1 MLYTTICRDSPPTR
15 RTRSPA
21 KAPAVADKQY
31 FYHLFI
37 TSCIFSKLLKSSVY
51 AGLSDS
57 ASPAVFAYLLIS
69 SYIFSV
75 KCPKN
80 CPNFQKLG
88 HRDIFLFSMAEF
100 SFLLPSSCG

>member
-1 MLYTTICRDSPPTR
+1 MLYRNDTILIASDSQI
-15 RTRSPA
+15 
-21 KAPAVADKQY
+21 AVADKQY

-75 KCPKN
+75 KCPKI
-80 CPNFQKLG
+80 CPDFEKS
-88 HRDIFLFSMAEF
+88 DT
-100 SFLLPSSCG
+100 SSSYWFTY

>member
-1 MLYTTICRDSPPTR
+1 MLERLCVLF
-15 RTRSPA
+15 
-21 KAPAVADKQY
+21 AVADKQY

-37 TSCIFSKLLKSSVY
+37 TSCIFSKLLKSSIY

-75 KCPKN
+75 KCPKI
-80 CPNFQKLG
+80 CPKN
-88 HRDIFLFSMAEF
+88 RIWDTRVIFLFSMA
-100 SFLLPSSCG
+100 